1 MIILRGKHGNDDA
14 SVRFVIEKVVQMTDA
29 VRPTP
34 HPPLTRSPF
43 PSEGEGL
50 ELQTRQF
57 LPHFKEKAYE
67 VLLNLSGFSFEEKLS
82 LKSD

>member
-1 MIILRGKHGNDDA
+1 M
-14 SVRFVIEKVVQMTDA
+14 
-29 VRPTP
+29 RPTP

-57 LPHFKEKAYE
+57 LPYFKGKAE
-67 VLLNLSGFSFEEKLS
+67 NFGTPCRMLDQSKPG
-82 LKSD
+82 

>member
-34 HPPLTRSPF
+34 HPSGCAAYFPLK
-43 PSEGEGL
+43 G
-50 ELQTRQF
+50 
-57 LPHFKEKAYE
+57 KAM
-67 VLLNLSGFSFEEKLS
+67 L
-82 LKSD
+82 

>member
-34 HPPLTRSPF
+34 HPSGCAAHLPLRRGRLGVADSSVFSKLYEESLRSIAK
-43 PSEGEGL
+43 L
-50 ELQTRQF
+50 NR
-57 LPHFKEKAYE
+57 
-67 VLLNLSGFSFEEKLS
+67 LLL
-82 LKSD
+82 